1 MSQIIDFLLAN
12 GAELLIA
19 TLAVVKIIV
28 KLTPSIKDNKVFGYI
43 DDLIGFFIKN
53 NGEKGETKEK

>member
-53 NGEKGETKEK
+53 NGEKGKTKEK

>member
-1 MSQIIDFLLAN
+1 MGQVIDFLMAN

-19 TLAVVKIIV
+19 ILAVVKIIV

-53 NGEKGETKEK
+53 NGKKETK

>member
-1 MSQIIDFLLAN
+1 MGQVIDFLMAN

-19 TLAVVKIIV
+19 ILAVVKIIV

-53 NGEKGETKEK
+53 NGEKEAK

>member
-1 MSQIIDFLLAN
+1 MGQVIDFLMAN

-19 TLAVVKIIV
+19 TLALVKIIV
-28 KLTPSIKDNKVFGYI
+28 KLTPSIKDNKVFGYV

-53 NGEKGETKEK
+53 NGEKEKVK

>member
-1 MSQIIDFLLAN
+1 MSQVIAFLMAN

-19 TLAVVKIIV
+19 TLALVKIIV
-28 KLTPSIKDNKVFGYI
+28 KLTPSIKDNKVFGYV

-53 NGEKGETKEK
+53 NGEKEETKEN

>member
-1 MSQIIDFLLAN
+1 MGQVIDFLLAN

-28 KLTPSIKDNKVFGYI
+28 KLTPSIKDNKVFGYV

-53 NGEKGETKEK
+53 NGEKEETKEK

>member
-1 MSQIIDFLLAN
+1 MGQVIDFLMAN

-19 TLAVVKIIV
+19 ILAVVKIIV

-43 DDLIGFFIKN
+43 DDLIGFFIKD
-53 NGEKGETKEK
+53 NGKKETK

>member
-1 MSQIIDFLLAN
+1 MGQVIDFLMAN

-19 TLAVVKIIV
+19 ILAVIKIIV

-53 NGEKGETKEK
+53 NGEKEKK

>member
-1 MSQIIDFLLAN
+1 MGQVIDFLLAN

-19 TLAVVKIIV
+19 ILAVVKIIV
-28 KLTPSIKDNKVFGYI
+28 KLTPSIKDNKVFGYV

-53 NGEKGETKEK
+53 NGEKEETKED